1 MFLLIFNNSSF
12 ILTLS
17 WWPDFPFIEKIK
29 VLKRPSTC
37 YHTHIYPSTCIF
49 KNFFVFIY
57 FWLRWVFV
65 AARGFSLVVVRKGHF
80 LLQCTGFSFC
90 WLFLLQNTGFS
101 MRGFSTCSLYD
112 PEHGLNSCDIQ
123 AWSPRGMW
131 KPLIK
136 DWTCV
141 PCIARWILIHW
152 AMREVQCFC
161 FCLNIHVLIWL
172 FQFLVWHSD
181 FFFFLVVV
189 RGI

>member
-1 MFLLIFNNSSF
+1 MFLF
-12 ILTLS
+12 
-17 WWPDFPFIEKIK
+17 
-29 VLKRPSTC
+29 
-37 YHTHIYPSTCIF
+37 
-49 KNFFVFIY
+49 Y

-181 FFFFLVVV
+181 FFFFFSCGTWDLIPWP
-189 RGI
+189 GIEPRPPAMGMRSLSHWTIREVLLW